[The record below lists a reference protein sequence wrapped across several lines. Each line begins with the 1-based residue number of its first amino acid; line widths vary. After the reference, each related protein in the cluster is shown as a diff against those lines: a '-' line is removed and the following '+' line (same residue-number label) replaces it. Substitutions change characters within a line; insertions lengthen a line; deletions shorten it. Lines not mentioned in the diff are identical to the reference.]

1 MQRIK
6 TTMANNEH
14 DQLPNTKK
22 DDSAFSNSALIEA
35 VSVRSMSLVIL
46 TTIATLFFI
55 DWAQAVLLPLMVA
68 VLISYAL
75 DPLVSAL
82 GHIKIPRPLSA
93 AIILLLL
100 LGAIAGASIPLQT
113 EAIAI
118 LDKVPVAIS
127 KFQRSEASSP
137 KQEES
142 IMEKAQAAAKQIEE
156 SAAQGKK
163 DKQPKRQ
170 GITPVRVIEK
180 PTDVQDYA
188 LKSAPAVLV
197 LVSQFISVLLLA
209 FFILAVGPLYKRKV
223 VKISGPSFGR
233 MRKAAR
239 IMSEFHH
246 QVRRFL
252 FVMLLGALFVGLLT
266 WLAFWALGVEQ
277 AMFWGVIAGVASAVP
292 YLGPFLVF
300 IGTGIA
306 AFIQFGEV
314 NTAIIV
320 ASTSLA
326 ITSIQG
332 YLLTPWLT
340 SQVST
345 LNPVAI
351 FVGLLFWGWLWGP
364 VGLIIATPILMIMK
378 SLCDHVTNL
387 RPVGELLGK

>member
-1 MQRIK
+1 MERNGQSES
-6 TTMANNEH
+6 NNTEA
-14 DQLPNTKK
+14 
-22 DDSAFSNSALIEA
+22 DDSAEPKTALIEA
-35 VSVRSMSLVIL
+35 VSIRSISLIIL
-46 TTIATLFFI
+46 TSIATLFFI

-82 GHIKIPRPLSA
+82 DHVKIPRPLSA

-100 LGAIAGASIPLQT
+100 LSAIAGASIPLQT

-127 KFQRSEASSP
+127 KFQRNEASAP

-156 SAAQGKK
+156 STAQGEK
-163 DKQPKRQ
+163 DKQPEHQ

-180 PTDVQDYA
+180 PTDVQDYV

-197 LVSQFISVLLLA
+197 LVSQLFSVLLLV

-223 VKISGPSFGR
+223 VKISGPSFRR

-239 IMSEFHH
+239 IMDEFHH

-252 FVMLLGALFVGLLT
+252 FVMLLGALFVGVLT
-266 WLAFWALGVEQ
+266 WLAFLALGVEQ
-277 AMFWGVIAGVASAVP
+277 AMLWGVIAGVASAVP

-300 IGTGIA
+300 IGTGVA
-306 AFIQFGEV
+306 AFIQFGEL
-314 NTAIIV
+314 NTTIIV

-340 SQVST
+340 SQVSS
-345 LNPVAI
+345 LNPVVI

-364 VGLIIATPILMIMK
+364 VGLIIATPILMIIK
-378 SLCDHVTNL
+378 SLCDHIVNL

>member
-1 MQRIK
+1 MEYKGHDEPHNAEGNNSAVPK
-6 TTMANNEH
+6 T
-14 DQLPNTKK
+14 
-22 DDSAFSNSALIEA
+22 ALIEA
-35 VSVRSMSLVIL
+35 VSIRSMSLIIL
-46 TTIATLFFI
+46 TGIATLFFI

-82 GHIKIPRPLSA
+82 DHIKIPRAISA

-118 LDKVPVAIS
+118 LDKVPVAVS
-127 KFQRSEASSP
+127 KFQRKEARSA

-163 DKQPKRQ
+163 DNQPEHQ

-223 VKISGPSFGR
+223 VRISGPSFGR
-233 MRKAAR
+233 MRQAAR
-239 IMSEFHH
+239 IMNEFHY

-252 FVMLLGALFVGLLT
+252 FVMLLGGLFVGILT
-266 WLAFWALGVEQ
+266 WLAFIALGVEQ
-277 AMFWGVIAGVASAVP
+277 ALFWGVVAGVASAVP
-292 YLGPFLVF
+292 YLGPFLVL

-306 AFIQFGEV
+306 AFIQFGEA
-314 NTAIIV
+314 NTALIV
-320 ASTSLA
+320 AGTSLA

-364 VGLIIATPILMIMK
+364 VGLIIATPILMIIK
-378 SLCDHVTNL
+378 SLCDHVINL

>member
-1 MQRIK
+1 MEYKGHDEPHNAEGNNSAVPK
-6 TTMANNEH
+6 T
-14 DQLPNTKK
+14 
-22 DDSAFSNSALIEA
+22 ALIEA
-35 VSVRSMSLVIL
+35 VSIRSMSLIIL
-46 TTIATLFFI
+46 TGIATLFFI

-82 GHIKIPRPLSA
+82 DHIKIPRAISA

-118 LDKVPVAIS
+118 LDKVPVAVS
-127 KFQRSEASSP
+127 KFQRKEARSA

-163 DKQPKRQ
+163 DNQPEHQ

-223 VKISGPSFGR
+223 VRISGPSFGR
-233 MRKAAR
+233 MRQAAR
-239 IMSEFHH
+239 IMNEFHH

-252 FVMLLGALFVGLLT
+252 FVMLLGGLFVGILT
-266 WLAFWALGVEQ
+266 WLAFIALGVEQ
-277 AMFWGVIAGVASAVP
+277 ALFWGVVAGVASAVP
-292 YLGPFLVF
+292 YLGPFLVL

-306 AFIQFGEV
+306 AFIQFGEA
-314 NTAIIV
+314 NTALIV
-320 ASTSLA
+320 AGTSLA

-364 VGLIIATPILMIMK
+364 VGLIIATPILMIIK
-378 SLCDHVTNL
+378 SLCDHVINL

>member
-1 MQRIK
+1 ME
-6 TTMANNEH
+6 NNGYSESR
-14 DQLPNTKK
+14 DTEV
-22 DDSAFSNSALIEA
+22 DDRAAPKSALVEA
-35 VSVRSMSLVIL
+35 VSIRSMSLVIL
-46 TTIATLFFI
+46 STIATLYFI
-55 DWAQAVLLPLMVA
+55 DWAQAVLLPLIVA
-68 VLISYAL
+68 VLVSYAL

-82 GHIKIPRPLSA
+82 DHIKIPRPLSA
-93 AIILLLL
+93 AIILFIL
-100 LGAIAGASIPLQT
+100 LGTVAGASIPLQT

-118 LDKVPVAIS
+118 LDKVPVAIN
-127 KFQRSEASSP
+127 KFQRNEASSP
-137 KQEES
+137 AQDES
-142 IMEKAQAAAKQIEE
+142 IMEKAQAAAKQIED
-156 SAAQGKK
+156 SAAQEKK
-163 DKQPKRQ
+163 DKQPEHQ
-170 GITPVRVIEK
+170 SITPVRVIEK
-180 PTDVQDYA
+180 PTDVQDYL

-197 LVSQFISVLLLA
+197 LVSQFFSVLLLV

-239 IMSEFHH
+239 IMNEFHH

-252 FVMLLGALFVGLLT
+252 FVMLLGALFVGTLT
-266 WLAFWALGVEQ
+266 WLAFLILGVEQ
-277 AMFWGVIAGVASAVP
+277 ALLWGVIAGVASAIP

-314 NTAIIV
+314 NTTIIV
-320 ASTSLA
+320 AGTSLA

-340 SQVST
+340 SQVSS

-364 VGLIIATPILMIMK
+364 VGLIIATPILMIIK
-378 SLCDHVTNL
+378 SMCDHVVNL